1 MLRRFSGLLLICV
14 GVAMA
19 VAGCGESTGAGA
31 GESVRRGYSLAD
43 YPTVTRT
50 FPDAKDPAAVLT
62 GVAAFNAQRAKGWP
76 TPEGL
81 PNSTAAP
88 SPTPIDKSNWTI
100 VEPGGCDSIAT
111 TRAEDLDELRRK
123 IFRFISRSWADDIRG
138 DVVDGADLIIHGVP
152 VGDIEME
159 PASGSGFFDRF
170 YQEVRILSVLS
181 GQAPGDT
188 VRVVQIASDFAISE
202 EYLERDKTT
211 LGSGEN
217 DGYYG
222 PLGQCPQILFLS
234 ESAADTYL
242 SIGLTQGFFSLG
254 ADGRVTYAPGFEPLD
269 GWQVSTQQRE
279 AREHKRV
286 GLAVDLDV
294 LLELDAALAVGASLD
309 QLCDGLRHLHQIADE
324 FLADAA

>member
-1 MLRRFSGLLLICV
+1 MVTISPKGGLLRRISGLLLICV

-19 VAGCGESTGAGA
+19 VAGCGDSTGAGDGA
-31 GESVRRGYSLAD
+31 SVRRGYSLAD
-43 YPTVTRT
+43 YPTVTIT
-50 FPDAKDPAAVLT
+50 TPDAKDPADDLT
-62 GVAAFNAQRAKGWP
+62 GVAAFNAQRARGWP

-81 PNSTAAP
+81 PNSTVAP
-88 SPTPIDKSNWTI
+88 SPTPVDKSNWTI
-100 VEPGGCDSIAT
+100 VEPGGCDQRAT

-123 IFRFISRSWADDIRG
+123 IFPFISRFWADDLRS
-138 DVVDGADLIIHGVP
+138 DVVDGAALIIHGVP

-188 VRVVQIASDFAISE
+188 VRVVQVASDYAISE
-202 EYLERDKTT
+202 EDLERDKIT

-217 DGYYG
+217 YGYYG

-234 ESAADTYL
+234 ESSADTYL

-254 ADGRVTYAPGFEPLD
+254 ADGRVTYAPGFDPLD
-269 GWQVSTQQRE
+269 G
-279 AREHKRV
+279 
-286 GLAVDLDV
+286 LDV
-294 LLELDAALAVGASLD
+294 AQEK
-309 QLCDGLRHLHQIADE
+309 
-324 FLADAA
+324 

>member
-1 MLRRFSGLLLICV
+1 MVTISPKGGLLRRISGLLLICV

-19 VAGCGESTGAGA
+19 VAGCGDSTGAGDGA
-31 GESVRRGYSLAD
+31 SVRRGYSLAD
-43 YPTVTRT
+43 YPTVTIT
-50 FPDAKDPAAVLT
+50 TPDAKDPADDLT
-62 GVAAFNAQRAKGWP
+62 GVAAFNAQRARGWP
-76 TPEGL
+76 TPEWL

-88 SPTPIDKSNWTI
+88 SPTPVDKSNWTI
-100 VEPGGCDSIAT
+100 VEPGGCDQRAT

-123 IFRFISRSWADDIRG
+123 IFPFISRFWADDLRS
-138 DVVDGADLIIHGVP
+138 DVVDGAALIIHGVP

-188 VRVVQIASDFAISE
+188 VRVVQVASDYAISE
-202 EYLERDKTT
+202 EYLERDKIT

-217 DGYYG
+217 YGYYG

-234 ESAADTYL
+234 ESSADTYL

-254 ADGRVTYAPGFEPLD
+254 ADGRVTYAPGIEPLD
-269 GWQVSTQQRE
+269 G
-279 AREHKRV
+279 
-286 GLAVDLDV
+286 LDV
-294 LLELDAALAVGASLD
+294 AQEK
-309 QLCDGLRHLHQIADE
+309 
-324 FLADAA
+324 